1 MRYFIQKGNAIVLNP
16 QDVKCRHRLNRWN
29 LEAPCVTSVISIG
42 DLKMYQGI
50 FIDDQDKHFASL
62 MSTPGKNG
70 LFVKFQQPTE
80 LINLANH
87 IVESPPAFVALN
99 YHQKMPKNAYKA
111 ELLAQLLRSHTSF
124 GVRDKSIF
132 DGMSLCHYNTFFV
145 LNYF

>member
-1 MRYFIQKGNAIVLNP
+1 
-16 QDVKCRHRLNRWN
+16 
-29 LEAPCVTSVISIG
+29 
-42 DLKMYQGI
+42 MYQGI

-80 LINLANH
+80 LINLANQ

-111 ELLAQLLRSHTSF
+111 ELLAQLLRSYSSENVEKDFPIILVSNENEMGSF
-124 GVRDKSIF
+124 LNNVTAHNLF
-132 DGMSLCHYNTFFV
+132 DCRFTKQEVANNPEHRKKNVIARQGLSAHD
-145 LNYF
+145 